1 MKSYIRLMS
10 VAALNQLLPVL
21 FISYENI
28 VARSLL
34 PITPET
40 SQISLIQSPKKKHF
54 VTENV

>member
-1 MKSYIRLMS
+1 MS